1 MYPLLICDQLT
12 KIILFLLGKSTT
24 LISCGSIFSKKNW
37 NSFNVSQL
45 IKLLLN
51 V

>member
-1 MYPLLICDQLT
+1 MYPLLICDQRT
-12 KIILFLLGKSTT
+12 KIILFLLGESKT

-45 IKLLLN
+45 IKF
-51 V
+51 VA

>member
-1 MYPLLICDQLT
+1 MYPLLIWDQLT
-12 KIILFLLGKSTT
+12 KIILSPLGESKT

-45 IKLLLN
+45 IKF
-51 V
+51 VA